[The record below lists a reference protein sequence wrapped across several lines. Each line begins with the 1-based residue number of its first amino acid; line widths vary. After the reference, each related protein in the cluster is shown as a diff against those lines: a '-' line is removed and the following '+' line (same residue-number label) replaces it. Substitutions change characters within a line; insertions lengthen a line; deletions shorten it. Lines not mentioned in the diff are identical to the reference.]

1 MFFFIIVAYIV
12 ILYYIKGDNDTI
24 RILYMKKSERLY
36 LIRNS
41 NKNDINIH
49 VDNIS

>member
-1 MFFFIIVAYIV
+1 MFFIVVAYIV
-12 ILYYIKGDNDTI
+12 VQYYIKCVSNTI
-24 RILYMKKSERLY
+24 WILYMKKIKRLY

-49 VDNIS
+49 VDNLS